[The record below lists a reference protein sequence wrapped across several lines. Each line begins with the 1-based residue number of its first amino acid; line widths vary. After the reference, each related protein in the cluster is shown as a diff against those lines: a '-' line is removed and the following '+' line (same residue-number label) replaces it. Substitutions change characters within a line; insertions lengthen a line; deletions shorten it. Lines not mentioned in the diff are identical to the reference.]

1 MLFKL
6 WSPHERA
13 GRGGGT
19 GELLKT
25 PLEEVLKDV
34 RNGFVSNGKAK
45 NDYDVMINPITLR
58 VKEKELMEMRA
69 LK

>member
-13 GRGGGT
+13 GRGGGNR
-19 GELLKT
+19 ELLTRPSEK
-25 PLEEVLKDV
+25 VLKDV

-45 NDYDVMINPITLR
+45 NDYEVMINPITLG
-58 VKEKELMEMRA
+58 VNEKESNKMRA